1 MKRGVLSAERCR
13 TLVYVDGVGAQK
25 KRMER
30 EGSKPGEEGSATT
43 GSRGKPPH
51 TRQYT
56 IHAIHTILD
65 RAIY

>member
-1 MKRGVLSAERCR
+1 MYCLLIGVAHWSVSMVWRL
-13 TLVYVDGVGAQK
+13 QK

-43 GSRGKPPH
+43 GGGKPPH

-56 IHAIHTILD
+56 IHATHTILD
-65 RAIY
+65 RAMY